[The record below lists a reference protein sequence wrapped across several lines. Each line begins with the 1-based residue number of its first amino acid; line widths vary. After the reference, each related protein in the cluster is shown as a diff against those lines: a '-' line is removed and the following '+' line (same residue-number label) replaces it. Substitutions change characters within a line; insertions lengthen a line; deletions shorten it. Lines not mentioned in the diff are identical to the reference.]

1 MMGKYVGLADSLQLK
16 GQNRGAQSNLSLDA
30 FSLFCFFAGAAVP
43 RESRQLSDVLGH
55 GMACGNWRRR
65 EDVGVL
71 QRGKGAAPIQCVAD
85 SQVFNQIQF
94 GSGAV
99 GDAMASLAA

>member
-1 MMGKYVGLADSLQLK
+1 
-16 GQNRGAQSNLSLDA
+16 
-30 FSLFCFFAGAAVP
+30 
-43 RESRQLSDVLGH
+43 
-55 GMACGNWRRR
+55 MACGNWRRR

-99 GDAMASLAA
+99 GDVMASLARCWALTAASDPEPVAVKYQARASDVAFVVLFEVKGMESKSVH